1 MYMIRPLSAKP
12 DEKRIRLLIKFKI
25 IEFFDKFQK
34 IEIKV
39 LKPDK
44 TVLKIKSL

>member
-1 MYMIRPLSAKP
+1 MITPLSAKP
-12 DEKRIRLLIKFKI
+12 YEKRIRLLIKFKI